1 MVRNGPPPA
10 SEQSKPPASEQR
22 KQHWVPGHIWLTDV
36 DTDRPVLVSLPGVA
50 QARLSECGSHWIPA
64 GMGGW
69 HVTVKETPD
78 QIAALIQTEWYD
90 RISGEAIMG
99 AEFGSGEYVAD
110 KLKGG
115 TGR

>member
-1 MVRNGPPPA
+1 MT
-10 SEQSKPPASEQR
+10 SEQR
-22 KQHWVPGHIWLTDV
+22 KQDWIPGHIWLTDV
-36 DTDRPVLVSLPGVA
+36 DTGRPVLVSLPGVA
-50 QARLSECGSHWIPA
+50 QVSEYGSHWIPA

-90 RISGEAIMG
+90 RISGEAIMR
-99 AEFGSGEYVAD
+99 AEFGAGKYPAQQ
-110 KLKGG
+110 LKGG

>member
-1 MVRNGPPPA
+1 MT
-10 SEQSKPPASEQR
+10 SEQIRQD
-22 KQHWVPGHIWLTDV
+22 WIPGHIWLTDV
-36 DTDRPVLVSLPGVA
+36 DTDRPVLVSVPGVA
-50 QARLSECGSHWIPA
+50 QVSEYGSHWIPA

-78 QIAALIQTEWYD
+78 QIAGLIQAEWYN
-90 RISGEAIMG
+90 RISGEAIMR
-99 AEFGSGEYVAD
+99 AEFGSGNYVAD